1 MVDMSLNLIIITDKF
16 LAPMNEKMI
25 TQVIDYQLNIT
36 LGSNAVLKIYDINED
51 IKDTL
56 MKFINS

>member
-1 MVDMSLNLIIITDKF
+1 MVDMSSNLIIITDKF
-16 LAPMNEKMI
+16 LAPMNEKKI
-25 TQVIDYQLNIT
+25 IQVIDYHINIT

>member
-36 LGSNAVLKIYDINED
+36 LGSNAVLKIYDINEVY
-51 IKDTL
+51 
-56 MKFINS
+56 

>member
-1 MVDMSLNLIIITDKF
+1 MVDMSSNLIIITDRF
-16 LAPMNEKMI
+16 LAPMNEKI
-25 TQVIDYQLNIT
+25 TMQIIDYQFNIT
-36 LGSNAVLKIYDINED
+36 LGSNAGLKIYDINED

>member
-36 LGSNAVLKIYDINED
+36 LGSNAGLKIYDINED

>member
-25 TQVIDYQLNIT
+25 TQVIDYQLNII

>member
-1 MVDMSLNLIIITDKF
+1 MVDLSLNLIIITDKF
-16 LAPMNEKMI
+16 LAPMNEKMTI
-25 TQVIDYQLNIT
+25 HVIDYQLNIT
-36 LGSNAVLKIYDINED
+36 LESNAVLKIYDINED

>member
-16 LAPMNEKMI
+16 LAPMNEKMTI
-25 TQVIDYQLNIT
+25 QVIDYQLNIT
-36 LGSNAVLKIYDINED
+36 LESNAVLKIYDINED

>member
-1 MVDMSLNLIIITDKF
+1 MSLNLIIITDKF

-25 TQVIDYQLNIT
+25 TQVIDYQLNII